1 MMRAASPRSEHRQV
15 RRGQQNWRKGSQPGG
30 SPSLPTALS
39 PCCCRP
45 PATPLTSPSLPMQGW
60 GCLPRWSGCSQQQWW
75 RTAARTLLVH
85 PGLEHLGDNWHLAKL
100 EPAQF
105 FSSLL
110 SVLTI
115 LFLNFILI
123 SLKII
128 FMYTN
133 LAPSLLAD
141 MLIIW
146 IPARSSQQP
155 WSLRTLIEFLPAAIQ
170 LHLHLL
176 RPQQLEQHLLNI
188 PLHNLEEVGGDFALL
203 KPQIKLSTIP
213 LLKSCQE
220 ISGSVRLLSGMPF
233 PNHLVMPG
241 SGTQES
247 TWML

>member
-39 PCCCRP
+39 PCCCCP

-155 WSLRTLIEFLPAAIQ
+155 ACLPAAIQ

>member
-1 MMRAASPRSEHRQV
+1 
-15 RRGQQNWRKGSQPGG
+15 
-30 SPSLPTALS
+30 
-39 PCCCRP
+39 
-45 PATPLTSPSLPMQGW
+45 
-60 GCLPRWSGCSQQQWW
+60 
-75 RTAARTLLVH
+75 
-85 PGLEHLGDNWHLAKL
+85 
-100 EPAQF
+100 
-105 FSSLL
+105 
-110 SVLTI
+110 
-115 LFLNFILI
+115 
-123 SLKII
+123 
-128 FMYTN
+128 MYTN

-155 WSLRTLIEFLPAAIQ
+155 ACLPAAIQ

-176 RPQQLEQHLLNI
+176 RTQQLEQHLLNI

-247 TWML
+247 T